1 MKKNGFKSEPII
13 KKSQTFDNLQE
24 PLYPALDQSSDYH
37 LALAKVLSENKSSHI
52 SKSELLGPLGPVQ
65 MGDMVYLPA
74 YKVLDHQ
81 QQVLN
86 KNKLIEHENTVLK
99 QFLQNNTKLMHQMSL
114 LQAHQ
119 NNEDVIIADKTETAN
134 LKHYQNLIRPLT
146 LRDRSSAI
154 CNNPL
159 DLSNKPAKTT
169 VQQHGST
176 EASKEYIKQ
185 QQLLLANQVHNQN
198 YNPISLNRFS
208 HLNPCFPTFNPNLIL
223 NQNSHLA
230 NVSHLN
236 KLVSPLLL
244 NSQRLSLLDQIA

>member
-1 MKKNGFKSEPII
+1 MKKTGFKSEPII

-114 LQAHQ
+114 LQAMKNSSCTTINLLTDIEETQ
-119 NNEDVIIADKTETAN
+119 SQPQLESKTMLEEV
-134 LKHYQNLIRPLT
+134 KQKI
-146 LRDRSSAI
+146 
-154 CNNPL
+154 
-159 DLSNKPAKTT
+159 KTT
-169 VQQHGST
+169 
-176 EASKEYIKQ
+176 
-185 QQLLLANQVHNQN
+185 
-198 YNPISLNRFS
+198 F
-208 HLNPCFPTFNPNLIL
+208 
-223 NQNSHLA
+223 
-230 NVSHLN
+230 
-236 KLVSPLLL
+236 
-244 NSQRLSLLDQIA
+244 